1 MREKFLISELAR
13 LFNISTDTLRY
24 YDKMD
29 ILKPEYGKGN
39 HYRYYDVRSIF
50 KLSRILFLKNL
61 DISLNEIKKYMKNK
75 NTGNLLSMLKN
86 KEEEL
91 DVKIHHL
98 MSLKHKIH
106 SRIEMLENYASE
118 LEHIKIKSMDKRYGI
133 FLYMNELKD
142 EYEIKQEF
150 KKSEKYLEISSWL
163 VEGQIYT
170 SISKGNIDMGIFNKF
185 RYFIE
190 IDIESAES
198 ETHQQIE
205 VLPENK
211 YACITVPG
219 PYTEM
224 PGHYR
229 TLVDWIHENEYE
241 IIGDSIEKN
250 IIDYDSTESET
261 DYVSEIQIPIS
272 KRQVNGAA
280 GSSFC

>member
-29 ILKPEYGKGN
+29 ILKPEYGKEN

-61 DISLNEIKKYMKNK
+61 DISLIEIKKYMKNK

-106 SRIEMLENYASE
+106 SRIEMLEGYTAE
-118 LEHIKIKSMDKRYGI
+118 LEHIKIKSMEKRYGI
-133 FLYMNELKD
+133 FLDMNELKD

-150 KKSEKYLEISSWL
+150 QKSEKYMKISSWL

-170 SISKGNIDMGIFNKF
+170 SISKSNIDRGIFNKI

-190 IDIESAES
+190 IDTESAES
-198 ETHQQIE
+198 ETLKQIE
-205 VLPENK
+205 ILPENE

-224 PGHYR
+224 SKHYR
-229 TLVDWIHENEYE
+229 TLVSWIHENEYE

-261 DYVSEIQIPIS
+261 DYVSEIQIPIK
-272 KRQVNGAA
+272 KRQPV
-280 GSSFC
+280 